1 MPSWATN
8 PFFSRQ
14 QQHQQEVASESDVD
28 PESGSRA
35 QDVASE
41 SSESSDGRNG
51 FREPSAKLTG
61 HQIFYLFGLD
71 GVGAFILSGGINF
84 AIAYAMYTTQ
94 HYNPDNYI
102 RLFQLPNTL
111 AGDMAVTMFIQCII
125 TWLVELIL
133 VNRDLRI
140 GGVQA
145 IGYLPEP
152 TNRLVRWYMF
162 LDRAEDANETGGFK
176 HWASFLGSQ
185 VIRALI
191 AVVPCF
197 ILLFGPSIGFLTLV
211 GTPIPWGPHAYDW
224 VYATKWAPQVFKL
237 LLGGILSLLTGPAFA
252 AFWLVRCGWALKKN
266 EARYGQS

>member
-1 MPSWATN
+1 MPWATN
-8 PFFSRQ
+8 PVFSRQ
-14 QQHQQEVASESDVD
+14 QQPQEVASESDV
-28 PESGSRA
+28 EAAA
-35 QDVASE
+35 QDAPADP
-41 SSESSDGRNG
+41 SDLQAG
-51 FREPSAKLTG
+51 FLEPSTKLTA
-61 HQIFYLFGLD
+61 HQMFYLFGLD

-94 HYNPDNYI
+94 HYTDNNTI

-133 VNRDLRI
+133 VNRDLKT

-145 IGYLPEP
+145 IGFVPEP

-162 LDRAEDANETGGFK
+162 LDRTPEDDTDKVGGFK
-176 HWASFLGSQ
+176 HWVSFLGSQ
-185 VIRALI
+185 VVRALI
-191 AVVPCF
+191 SVVPCF
-197 ILLFGPSIGFLTLV
+197 VLLFGPSIGFLTLV
-211 GTPIPWGPHAYDW
+211 GTRIPWGSVWDW
-224 VYATKWAPQVFKL
+224 TYATKWAPQIFKL
-237 LLGGILSLLTGPAFA
+237 LLGGVLSLLTGPAFA